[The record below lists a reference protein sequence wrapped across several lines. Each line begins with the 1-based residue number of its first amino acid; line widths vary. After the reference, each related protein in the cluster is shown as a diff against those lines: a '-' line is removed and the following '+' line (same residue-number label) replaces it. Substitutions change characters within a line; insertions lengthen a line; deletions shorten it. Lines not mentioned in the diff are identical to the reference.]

1 LYEASIINTNYL
13 MNELQIKREEII
25 KLNDSHISLKFRIK
39 EVDRTEVKLKNYLKG
54 LTNYVILNDD
64 SISKLI

>member
-1 LYEASIINTNYL
+1 MYEASIINTNYL

-54 LTNYVILNDD
+54 LTNYDILNND

>member
-1 LYEASIINTNYL
+1 MYEASIINTNYL

-25 KLNDSHISLKFRIK
+25 KLNDSHLSLKFRIK

>member
-1 LYEASIINTNYL
+1 MYEASIINTNYL

>member
-1 LYEASIINTNYL
+1 

-25 KLNDSHISLKFRIK
+25 KLNDSHLSLKFRIK

-54 LTNYVILNDD
+54 LTNYDILNND

>member
-1 LYEASIINTNYL
+1 MYEASIINTNYL

-25 KLNDSHISLKFRIK
+25 KLNDSHLSLKFRIK

-54 LTNYVILNDD
+54 LTNYDILNND

>member
-1 LYEASIINTNYL
+1 

-54 LTNYVILNDD
+54 LTNYDILNND